1 MRGLPAHFFRGGFL
15 RALAFRHPTK
25 ATTEDDMA
33 EQFILAIDQ
42 GTTSSRAIL
51 FNRAGRIHGIA
62 QREFTQFF
70 PNPGWVEHDANEIW
84 SSQLA
89 VAQQVLREHGLRAS
103 DIAAIG
109 ITNQRETT
117 VLWDRV
123 TGEPVANAI
132 VWQDRRTAALCDA
145 LRAEGRS
152 ALFRS
157 KTGLVIDG
165 YFSGTKLRWLLD
177 HVPGARA
184 RAEKGELAFGTVD
197 SWLMFKLAGVHLT
210 DTSNASRTMLFNIHT
225 LDWDDEILSLLNIPR
240 AVLPA
245 VVPSSGIAARTNEQ
259 FFGGEIPIAGIAGD
273 QQAAT
278 YGQACYQ
285 PGMVKSTYG
294 TGCFILMN
302 TGAAMESHNQLLTTV
317 GWTTGQA
324 GAHKTDYMFEGGV
337 FMGGATIQWLR
348 DGLKLIR
355 DSSEVETLASSVPD
369 SDGVTF
375 VPAFSGLGA
384 PHWDAYAR
392 GTMLGLTRGTQSGQ
406 IARAALEGIAFQ
418 TADVLT
424 AMQKD
429 SATPLR
435 ELRVDG
441 GAARNNLLMQFQA
454 DILGV
459 PVVRPEVTE
468 TTALGAGYL
477 AGLGVGFWSSQEE
490 ISSQWQM
497 ERRFEPQ
504 MPTAERQARLGVWQ
518 RAIQRA
524 AQWAEHA

>member
-1 MRGLPAHFFRGGFL
+1 
-15 RALAFRHPTK
+15 
-25 ATTEDDMA
+25 MA
-33 EQFILAIDQ
+33 EQFILALDQ

-62 QREFTQFF
+62 QRELTQIF

-89 VAQQVLREHGLRAS
+89 VAQQVLEDHGLKAS
-103 DIAAIG
+103 EIAAVG

-117 VLWDRV
+117 VLWDRA

-145 LRAEGRS
+145 LRADGKSE
-152 ALFRS
+152 LVRS

-177 HVPGARA
+177 HVPGARD

-197 SWLMFKLAGVHLT
+197 AWLMFKLAGDHLT

-225 LDWDDEILSLLNIPR
+225 LDWDDELLELLRIPR
-240 AVLPA
+240 SVLPK
-245 VVPSSGIAARTNEQ
+245 VVPSSGIAAHTDDK
-259 FFGGEIPIAGIAGD
+259 FFGGSIPIAGIAGD

-278 YGQACYQ
+278 YGQACYH
-285 PGMVKSTYG
+285 PGMVKCTYG

-302 TGAAMESHNQLLTTV
+302 TGSAIESYNQLLTTV
-317 GWTTGQA
+317 GWTTSHGSPR
-324 GAHKTDYMFEGGV
+324 KTDYLFEGGV

-348 DGLKLIR
+348 DGLKLIK
-355 DSSEVETLASSVPD
+355 DSSGVEALAASVPD

-392 GTMLGLTRGTQSGQ
+392 GTMLGLTRGTQGGH

-418 TADVLT
+418 TADVLA

-429 SATPLR
+429 SSTPLR

-459 PVVRPEVTE
+459 PVVRPQVTE

-477 AGLGVGFWSSQEE
+477 AGLGVGFWTSQDE
-490 ISSQWQM
+490 IGSQWQM
-497 ERRFEPQ
+497 ERCFEPQ
-504 MPTAERQARLGVWQ
+504 MSPGERHARLEVWQ
-518 RAIQRA
+518 RAIARS
-524 AQWAEHA
+524 AQWAERA

>member
-1 MRGLPAHFFRGGFL
+1 
-15 RALAFRHPTK
+15 
-25 ATTEDDMA
+25 MA
-33 EQFILAIDQ
+33 DQYILAIDQ

-51 FNRAGRIHGIA
+51 FNRHGQIHGIA
-62 QREFTQFF
+62 QQEFTQIF
-70 PNPGWVEHDANEIW
+70 PHPGWVEHNANEIW
-84 SSQLA
+84 TSQLA
-89 VAQQVLREHGLRAS
+89 VTRQVMREHGLKAA

-117 VLWDRV
+117 VLWDRK
-123 TGEPVANAI
+123 TGEPMANAI

-145 LRAEGRS
+145 LRAEGNS
-152 ALFRS
+152 DLFRQ

-184 RAEKGELAFGTVD
+184 RAEAGELAFGTVD
-197 SWLMFKLAGVHLT
+197 AWLIYKLSGQHLT

-225 LDWDDEILSLLNIPR
+225 LQWDDEILSLLRIPR
-240 AVLPA
+240 SVLPA
-245 VVPSSGIAARTNEQ
+245 VVPSSGVAAHTDPS
-259 FFGGEIPIAGIAGD
+259 FFGGAIPIAGIAGD

-278 YGQACYQ
+278 YGQACYH

-302 TGAAMESHNQLLTTV
+302 TGSAMESHNQLLTTV
-317 GWTTGQA
+317 GWTTGHTPQA
-324 GAHKTDYMFEGGV
+324 RTDYMFEGGV
-337 FMGGATIQWLR
+337 FMCGATIQWLR
-348 DGLKLIR
+348 DGLHLIR
-355 DSSEVETLASSVPD
+355 DSSEVEALAAGVPD

-392 GTMLGLTRGTQSGQ
+392 GTILGITRGTQAGHM
-406 IARAALEGIAFQ
+406 ARAALEGIAFQ
-418 TADVLT
+418 TADVLS

-459 PVVRPEVTE
+459 PVIRPEVTE

-477 AGLGVGFWSSQEE
+477 AGLGVGYWKDQDE
-490 ISSQWQM
+490 IAANWKM
-497 ERRFEPQ
+497 ERRFDPQ
-504 MPTAERQARLGVWQ
+504 MTPAERHARLEVWQ
-518 RAIQRA
+518 RAIERSA
-524 AQWAEHA
+524 HWAVQA

>member
-1 MRGLPAHFFRGGFL
+1 MAVPGFFFFEAR
-15 RALAFRHPTK
+15 
-25 ATTEDDMA
+25 MA
-33 EQFILAIDQ
+33 DQYILAIDQ

-51 FNRAGRIHGIA
+51 FNRSGRIHGIA
-62 QREFTQFF
+62 QQEFRQIF

-84 SSQLA
+84 QSQLA
-89 VAQQVLREHGLRAS
+89 VSQQVLKSHGLSAQ

-117 VLWDRV
+117 VLWDRQ

-132 VWQDRRTAALCDA
+132 VWQDRRTAEYCDS
-145 LRAEGRS
+145 LRAAGHA
-152 ALFRS
+152 ALFRQ

-177 HVPGARA
+177 NVPGARDRAA
-184 RAEKGELAFGTVD
+184 RGELAFGTVD
-197 SWLMFKLAGVHLT
+197 AWLIYKLSGRHLT

-225 LDWDDEILSLLNIPR
+225 LDWDDEILALLDIPR
-240 AVLPA
+240 SVLPT
-245 VVPSSGIAARTNEQ
+245 VVPSSGIAAHTDAR
-259 FFGGEIPIAGIAGD
+259 FFGAPIPIAGIAGD

-278 YGQACYQ
+278 YGQACFH

-302 TGAAMESHNQLLTTV
+302 TGSAVESQNQLLTTV
-317 GWTTGQA
+317 GWTTGHA
-324 GAHKTDYMFEGGV
+324 DPHKTDYMFEGGV

-355 DSSEVETLASSVPD
+355 DSADVEALAASVPD

-392 GTMLGLTRGTQSGQ
+392 GTMLGITRGTQGGH

-418 TADVLT
+418 TADVIR

-429 SATPLR
+429 AGTPIR

-477 AGLGVGFWSSQEE
+477 AGLGVGYWSGQDE
-490 ISSQWQM
+490 IAAQWHV
-497 ERRFEPQ
+497 ERRFEPS
-504 MPTAERQARLGVWQ
+504 MIAAERDARLAVWE
-518 RAIQRA
+518 RAIGRA
-524 AQWAEHA
+524 SDWAQHGR